1 MNEKLDPKEIARI
14 KKLARSARI
23 RQIRRKTAVTAATL
37 VALFSGVILVRSQF
51 DGSGEAGAAQT
62 TLVSRTEPNPPTTDN
77 VVGYEDYDDSDDHG
91 DDDDFD
97 DHGDDYDS
105 DDHGDDD
112 DFDEYEEDHDSD
124 DDGNHEGI
132 LGTITGAAAGIIR
145 GDSSGSQSQDPG
157 RSAEPSRSPAPL
169 TTSQS

>member
-1 MNEKLDPKEIARI
+1 MNEKLDPKQIARI

-97 DHGDDYDS
+97 
-105 DDHGDDD
+105 
-112 DFDEYEEDHDSD
+112 EYEEDHDSD